1 MICTFDEFEFR
12 ILFLICY
19 IALMSILSSVLV
31 YKITLN
37 DFKYKNKP
45 IPYRSMFIFS
55 ILGIILTQVAREVLV
70 YKNAP
75 DIARGM
81 YSSLGFE
88 LNESFIISMMFTSVF
103 AIIIMFSL
111 LMIFFEDNKNFI
123 IKHNKVLTTII
134 CTIICIVCVW
144 LLNIGSYLISR
155 NVSPYPEP
163 YIDLSPTWN

>member
-111 LMIFFEDNKNFI
+111 VKN
-123 IKHNKVLTTII
+123 
-134 CTIICIVCVW
+134 
-144 LLNIGSYLISR
+144 
-155 NVSPYPEP
+155 
-163 YIDLSPTWN
+163 